1 MKTKFALLTIFLI
14 LFLTLI
20 SSKCSEDNF
29 KEIQNLLE
37 RADLVLFLPEK
48 FNYVPVVKNEQ
59 VYYNFAYRL
68 ENEIE
73 VRYLIQPLDS
83 ALLDYNAFLERK
95 ASGKKKNDSI
105 KEEYFVDPNN
115 YHKSYFM
122 AILFNI
128 CKKDDSSM
136 AGAKRSITEFPL
148 IGVKKQFNAD
158 YGITAFCNIDPEF
171 GQNYKV
177 CSVFMIHK
185 KDYGDVYCFRMFKN
199 DEHVKNLFENGK
211 INMDFYNLQF
221 FKPSPQI
228 KNYQNGKSRIV
239 KYH

>member
-1 MKTKFALLTIFLI
+1 MKTKFALLTIFFI
-14 LFLTLI
+14 LLLTLI

-29 KEIQNLLE
+29 KEIQSLLE

-48 FNYVPVVKNEQ
+48 YTYVPVVKNEQ

-83 ALLDYNAFLERK
+83 ALLKYNAYLERK
-95 ASGKKKNDSI
+95 KSGIKKNDSI
-105 KEEYFVDPNN
+105 ISEYFVDPNN

-148 IGVKKQFNAD
+148 IGVQKQFSAD

-185 KDYGDVYCFRMFKN
+185 KDYGDVYCFRMYKN
-199 DEHVKNLFENGK
+199 DELVNKLLKNNT
-211 INMDFYNLQF
+211 INNEFYNLQF
-221 FKPSPQI
+221 FKPSPQLKDYPKGI
-228 KNYQNGKSRIV
+228 SRIV